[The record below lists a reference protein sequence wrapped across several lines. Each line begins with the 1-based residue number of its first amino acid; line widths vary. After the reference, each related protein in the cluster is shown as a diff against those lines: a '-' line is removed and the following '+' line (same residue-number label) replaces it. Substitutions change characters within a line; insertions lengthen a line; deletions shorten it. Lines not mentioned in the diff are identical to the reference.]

1 MELGH
6 PILREKVGALS
17 HTGPTIF
24 IFVMFGLGNLRG
36 NKHLYAANSDARRA
50 RSAFIDSRYS
60 IEPDPK
66 LVFALPG

>member
-1 MELGH
+1 
-6 PILREKVGALS
+6 
-17 HTGPTIF
+17 
-24 IFVMFGLGNLRG
+24 MFGLDNLRG